1 MYISIL
7 HKQIYTSTS
16 VQINVNSPVKKWS
29 CQFLNTCF
37 LAPIF
42 ETSRRKVIH
51 LIGKIAHKKA
61 ILDKF
66 ILASSSA
73 SSDSSGDCRSPIHNG
88 SRWLIPET
96 SLSDEGNKK
105 KEKEE
110 DPDKKNAQDKPST
123 SSAGIQ
129 PQLVLAQNQ
138 DEEEKVHQEKKQ
150 QSTVEFTED
159 TNSSENCKLF
169 PTDTSPVSTSQ
180 SKKDS
185 SSSGVTVPFL
195 GTEAHPITASSSSS
209 SEKEGTTGFN
219 TPPSTKATQVIST
232 KIEHSDETIIIT
244 STPIR
249 SHPPK
254 FRRLE
259 LETTSCD
266 LPSEIFGSP
275 SEDTEEHNVEPSSS
289 EMNQG
294 INSSPSSLSSSDHE
308 MTKPL
313 RDMCQA
319 LTHSQN
325 IRKRKFFAETIAGE

>member
-37 LAPIF
+37 LAPIL
-42 ETSRRKVIH
+42 ETSRRKVIY
-51 LIGKIAHKKA
+51 LIGKMAHKKA

-66 ILASSSA
+66 ILASSSK

-105 KEKEE
+105 KQQEE

-150 QSTVEFTED
+150 QRTVEFTED
-159 TNSSENCKLF
+159 TNSSENCELF
-169 PTDTSPVSTSQ
+169 P
-180 SKKDS
+180 
-185 SSSGVTVPFL
+185 
-195 GTEAHPITASSSSS
+195 
-209 SEKEGTTGFN
+209 
-219 TPPSTKATQVIST
+219 
-232 KIEHSDETIIIT
+232 IEHSDETIIVT

-254 FRRLE
+254 FRISE

-275 SEDTEEHNVEPSSS
+275 SEDTEEHNIEASSS

-294 INSSPSSLSSSDHE
+294 IKSSPSSLSSSDHE
-308 MTKPL
+308 MTKAL
-313 RDMCQA
+313 RHMHQA
-319 LTHSQN
+319 LTHLQN
-325 IRKRKFFAETIAGE
+325 IRKRKFFAETIAGK